1 MSLFNPIVPFTKIGE
16 KIWDNEGL
24 LIKSIFKFSQNSTD
38 YFIIKILWSKA
49 YENGKKT
56 LSHHF
61 KVKFSKEIFT
71 TERRKKS

>member
-49 YENGKKT
+49 YENGKNLNRTISRWNFQRK
-56 LSHHF
+56 
-61 KVKFSKEIFT
+61 IFT
-71 TERRKKS
+71 SEQRKKS